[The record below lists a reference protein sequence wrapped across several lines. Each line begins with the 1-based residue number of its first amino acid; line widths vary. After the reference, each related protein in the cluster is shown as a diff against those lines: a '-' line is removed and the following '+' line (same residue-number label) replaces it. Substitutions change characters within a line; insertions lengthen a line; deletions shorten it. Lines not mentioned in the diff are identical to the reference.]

1 MYQMSKA
8 NNSKNW
14 IKGHVKDPFVIQAQK
29 DGYRSRA
36 AYKLIEIDKKY
47 KIIKSG
53 ITAVDLGAAPG
64 GWSQVLTKKIGLKG
78 KVVGIDL
85 LEVSPIKGIDFIQ
98 GDFMQEEI
106 LNEMVDKLEN
116 KPVDLV
122 ISDMAPNISGI
133 KMVDQQKAIYLNELA
148 FDFATKHLKQ
158 NGHFLV
164 KSFVGKDFEEF
175 VKNLRSCFK
184 KVYKIKPDSS
194 RSRSAEI
201 FLLGYEFCSS

>member
-1 MYQMSKA
+1 MSKA

-64 GWSQVLTKKIGLKG
+64 GWSQVLSKKIGLKG

-116 KPVDLV
+116 KHVDLV

-164 KSFVGKDFEEF
+164 KAFVGKDFEEF